1 LQGAFGQAQALGQS
15 ALAKPGIDEA
25 GGQAQMQ
32 ALRSKRLATSSAR
45 AALRSAMITG
55 PSRFDSA
62 GVPPSNRLGGNELFA
77 CQGASF
83 PPVG

>member
-32 ALRSKRLATSSAR
+32 ALRSKRLAASSAR
-45 AALRSAMITG
+45 AALRSAI
-55 PSRFDSA
+55 PDHRA
-62 GVPPSNRLGGNELFA
+62 EPVR
-77 CQGASF
+77 QRWGATVE
-83 PPVG
+83 PARR